1 MRKASII
8 TVLLV
13 ALVAALSAPAA
24 ARARTTVT
32 NVRVPVDTILFG
44 TCIGEL
50 HITGVEHLMTVVTV
64 DGSGGFHI
72 LIRENFRYLGTNLTT
87 GDVYRAAGAVRFSQ
101 MLKAPRFPAT
111 LTNVVAEHF
120 ISRTG
125 PDLFVHLLL
134 HVTVK
139 PDGTTTAFVTLDR
152 VRCR

>member
-1 MRKASII
+1 MRKAPII

-13 ALVAALSAPAA
+13 ALITALSTPAA
-24 ARARTTVT
+24 ASATTTVT
-32 NVRVPVDTILFG
+32 NLKVPVDTILFG

-50 HITGVEHLMTVVTV
+50 HITGVRHAVIVVTV
-64 DGSGGFHI
+64 DDSGGFHFQSH
-72 LIRENFRYLGTNLTT
+72 ENFRYVATNLAT
-87 GDVYRAAGAVRFSQ
+87 GDVYRAAGVARFGQ
-101 MLKAPRFPAT
+101 IIKAPRFPAT

-125 PDLFVHLLL
+125 PDLSVHLLF

-139 PDGTTTAFVTLDR
+139 PDGSTTAFVTLDR